1 MSDVNLEGTQLVSAL
16 KVELVAA
23 DRKVWEGEAQMVSAR
38 SVDGD
43 IGILP
48 GHAPVLSVLVAGEV
62 RIETGGSTEAVT
74 IDGGFLSVDQDRV
87 VVVADRVDAGQLA
100 AAAR

>member
-1 MSDVNLEGTQLVSAL
+1 MADVNLEGTQLVSAL

-87 VVVADRVDAGQLA
+87 VVVADRVEAGQLA
-100 AAAR
+100 AAPR

>member
-1 MSDVNLEGTQLVSAL
+1 MSAL

-62 RIETGGSTEAVT
+62 RIETGGSTESVT

>member
-1 MSDVNLEGTQLVSAL
+1 MADVNLEGTQLVSAL

-100 AAAR
+100 AAPR